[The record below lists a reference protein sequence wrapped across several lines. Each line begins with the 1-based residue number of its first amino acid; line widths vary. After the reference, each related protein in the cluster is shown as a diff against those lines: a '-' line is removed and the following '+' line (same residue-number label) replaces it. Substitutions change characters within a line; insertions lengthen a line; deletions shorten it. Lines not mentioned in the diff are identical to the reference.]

1 MCDIFFII
9 TKNHQTNE
17 MKGKKSHNQKSV
29 QYTNNKFR
37 NFEKSSSSFSNVDDN
52 DKIIEWMNEWGK

>member
-52 DKIIEWMNEWGK
+52 DKIIE